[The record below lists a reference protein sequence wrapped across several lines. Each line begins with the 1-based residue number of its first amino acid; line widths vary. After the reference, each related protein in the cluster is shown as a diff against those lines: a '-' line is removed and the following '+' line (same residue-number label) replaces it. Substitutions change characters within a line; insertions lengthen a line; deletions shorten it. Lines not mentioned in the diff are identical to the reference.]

1 MDNNDILIRLRYALD
16 IKDIDMVEI
25 FKLGGVM
32 VTKEELQKML
42 LKTDS
47 SSNPGSEK
55 EALPAADD
63 SSKCS
68 NHMLES
74 FLNGLIT
81 LKRGKKEPAPGE
93 SEKQIFMI
101 KEDWNVNNVLLKK
114 LKIALSLTGE
124 DMLEIFKNG
133 GINLSNG
140 ELSAVLRREGQ
151 RNYKVCGDRYIRL
164 FLKGL
169 AVRYRKK

>member
-16 IKDIDMVEI
+16 IKDINMVEI

-32 VTKEELQKML
+32 VTKEELKKML
-42 LKTDS
+42 LKSDS

-55 EALPAADD
+55 KALPSTGD

-68 NHMLES
+68 NRMLES

-81 LKRGKKEPAPGE
+81 LKRGKKEPVPGE

-101 KEDWNVNNVLLKK
+101 KEDWNVNNVFLKK
-114 LKIALSLTGE
+114 VKIALSLTGE
-124 DMLEIFKNG
+124 DMLEIFNNG
-133 GINLSNG
+133 GITLSNG

-151 RNYKVCGDRYIRL
+151 RNYKVCQDRYVRL